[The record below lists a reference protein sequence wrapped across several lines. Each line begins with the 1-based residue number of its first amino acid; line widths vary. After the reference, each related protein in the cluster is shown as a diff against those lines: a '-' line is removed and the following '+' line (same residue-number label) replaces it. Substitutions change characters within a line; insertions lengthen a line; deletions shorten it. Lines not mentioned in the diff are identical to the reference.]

1 MFSSASAFYAD
12 TTKTIQNQYFDTT
25 VLNKKV
31 SKNFVVWW
39 DKRFNHDSMATDVI
53 KWAEW
58 EWDKCINQWGMT
70 PPKGSNTLLINIYLH
85 HRGVIGDGIDV
96 FDDGWGQ
103 GVGTDKYGMPFL
115 TEPMSKGADV
125 INPYPWSGMA
135 HELFH
140 IMQYYG
146 TNVDGTFT
154 YNSNNR
160 WYVEGAAEY
169 FQSYYIASLFKGIAN
184 PYVNGVP
191 AYLFNP
197 QINLWHSDFQN
208 DTISWS
214 RAVHGYSTYILF
226 DYLTWKNYIPE
237 DFIGKSFAS
246 KSKLSPIEYL
256 YQNIPNFTNAYRD
269 FALKASVLDFP
280 YFKPEINFWMQ
291 NWASTTAYP
300 PASANLGD
308 VNTYAF
314 NLVDTSTNGFI
325 RPKEKNQAW
334 SYTATKI
341 VSTKKANYRIQIKA
355 DSLGNAKT
363 ISNYYLGLVYQSA
376 KKSNYQ
382 NVTSYVDNIDRPMY
396 VGANTYSSINLLNGK
411 CDTTISMP
419 DSTIAYL
426 VAVSTPKSFT
436 GTEIFD
442 YQINVQKSQYACLSP
457 KPLFNTNKYS
467 FCAGDSIKLS
477 ISNVNKGDS
486 LKWFYG
492 SKSDLTN
499 VVNKT
504 FTDSTKLF
512 VIRTDSLGCVN
523 SSDTISIVKN
533 AIPKAPVLARDTAN
547 YLVANINGISWYK
560 DGVALT
566 DTAQKI
572 KPIVGASYTAKT
584 TQNGCTS
591 SLSAPYYFIV
601 TDIINLS
608 ADEFIKLAPNP
619 FKNQLNF
626 DFIIRGYQRLN
637 MEVYDIASGAKVAS
651 KQNLTPGMP
660 IYLGQLSAGA
670 YVIKVTSSDLKI
682 SYQFKMVKL

>member
-1 MFSSASAFYAD
+1 
-12 TTKTIQNQYFDTT
+12 
-25 VLNKKV
+25 
-31 SKNFVVWW
+31 
-39 DKRFNHDSMATDVI
+39 
-53 KWAEW
+53 
-58 EWDKCINQWGMT
+58 
-70 PPKGSNTLLINIYLH
+70 
-85 HRGVIGDGIDV
+85 
-96 FDDGWGQ
+96 
-103 GVGTDKYGMPFL
+103 
-115 TEPMSKGADV
+115 
-125 INPYPWSGMA
+125 
-135 HELFH
+135 
-140 IMQYYG
+140 
-146 TNVDGTFT
+146 
-154 YNSNNR
+154 
-160 WYVEGAAEY
+160 
-169 FQSYYIASLFKGIAN
+169 
-184 PYVNGVP
+184 
-191 AYLFNP
+191 
-197 QINLWHSDFQN
+197 
-208 DTISWS
+208 
-214 RAVHGYSTYILF
+214 
-226 DYLTWKNYIPE
+226 
-237 DFIGKSFAS
+237 
-246 KSKLSPIEYL
+246 
-256 YQNIPNFTNAYRD
+256 
-269 FALKASVLDFP
+269 
-280 YFKPEINFWMQ
+280 
-291 NWASTTAYP
+291 
-300 PASANLGD
+300 
-308 VNTYAF
+308 
-314 NLVDTSTNGFI
+314 
-325 RPKEKNQAW
+325 
-334 SYTATKI
+334 
-341 VSTKKANYRIQIKA
+341 
-355 DSLGNAKT
+355 
-363 ISNYYLGLVYQSA
+363 
-376 KKSNYQ
+376 
-382 NVTSYVDNIDRPMY
+382 MY
-396 VGANTYSSINLLNGK
+396 VGTNTYSTINLLNGK

-426 VAVSTPKSFT
+426 VAVSTPKSFS

-442 YQINVQKSQYACLSP
+442 YQINVQKSQYACVSP

-533 AIPKAPVLARDTAN
+533 AIPKAPVIARDTAN

-566 DTAQKI
+566 DTVQKI

-626 DFIIRGYQRLN
+626 DFVVKGYQRLN

-660 IYLGQLSAGA
+660 IYLGQLSAGT